1 MKIMFLFSLSIPGLR
16 LADMVFS
23 CTKKLVKFEVMKVV
37 EFIQYIVPHIDN
49 LIIEKENTKVVL

>member
-1 MKIMFLFSLSIPGLR
+1 MLTWYSNVEKR
-16 LADMVFS
+16 
-23 CTKKLVKFEVMKVV
+23 LVKFEVMKVV